1 MLRKMITKVLRKA
14 LTLLEGEENN
24 KLYNITNTEVET
36 QEVLEEVEEVEE
48 VEEGRAIPLKSIA
61 DMTDE
66 EFKEYYRRCSEDISA
81 QLFSKGY
88 KALPEI
94 LREYED
100 EIIKQ
105 YVMFQFMT
113 LGSYD
118 KEKDNLDVS
127 RDKLIAMAVENNKE
141 QFKLRMI
148 EQGKAKISKAQIN
161 LINKLGEQIKERDNT
176 FTWTIPNN
184 KFDASDLIEEMNK
197 RLGVDT
203 KKKSVMVN
211 GITEGQLNAIK
222 KLSKKLN
229 KEVEIPTSVSEASKL
244 IESLIS
250 ELNNNGSNKA
260 TDKQIE
266 YVKRLL
272 KANNKR
278 WTAKREEKYRAMT
291 MQEISATIA
300 ELKASCPEINNIS
313 EGQIRYIK
321 DLSRLLNAPIPSDL
335 SNMSKTQATKTISKL
350 RREYFYIQCRANG
363 TMLSKEDI
371 AKMSDN
377 QIKEMLSQ
385 FKLERKT
392 DNYTKHP
399 EDVI

>member
-1 MLRKMITKVLRKA
+1 MLRKMIAKVLRKV
-14 LTLLEGEENN
+14 LVLLEVEENN
-24 KLYNITNTEVET
+24 KLHYVTNTEVKT
-36 QEVLEEVEEVEE
+36 QKVLREVTEEKKASPKLV
-48 VEEGRAIPLKSIA
+48 A
-61 DMTDE
+61 DMSDE
-66 EFKEYYRRCSEDISA
+66 EFKEYYRKCAEDISA
-81 QLFSKGY
+81 QLISKGY

-94 LREYED
+94 LGDYED
-100 EIIKQ
+100 EVIKQ
-105 YVMFQFMT
+105 YVMFQLIT

-118 KEKDNLDVS
+118 REKDNLDVS

-148 EQGKAKISKAQIN
+148 EQGKANISKAQID
-161 LINKLGEQIKERDNT
+161 LINKLGKQIKERDNT

-197 RLGVDT
+197 RLGVNT

-222 KLSKKLN
+222 KLSAKLN
-229 KEVEIPTSVSEASKL
+229 KEVEIPTSISEASKL
-244 IESLIS
+244 IESLIN

-272 KANNKR
+272 RANNKR

-321 DLSRLLNAPIPSDL
+321 DLSRQLNAPIPSDL
-335 SNMSKTQATKTISKL
+335 SNMSKIQATKIISKL

>member
-1 MLRKMITKVLRKA
+1 MLRKMIAKVLRKV
-14 LTLLEGEENN
+14 LFLLEVEKDNE
-24 KLYNITNTEVET
+24 LYYVTNTEVKT
-36 QEVLEEVEEVEE
+36 QKVLREVTEEKKASPKLV
-48 VEEGRAIPLKSIA
+48 ANMS
-61 DMTDE
+61 DE
-66 EFKEYYRRCSEDISA
+66 EFKEYYRKCAEDISA
-81 QLFSKGY
+81 QLISKGY

-94 LREYED
+94 LGEYED
-100 EIIKQ
+100 EVIKQ
-105 YVMFQFMT
+105 YVMFQLIT

-118 KEKDNLDVS
+118 REKDNLDVS

-148 EQGKAKISKAQIN
+148 EQGKANISKAQID
-161 LINKLGEQIKERDNT
+161 LINKLGKQIKERDNT

-222 KLSKKLN
+222 KLSAKLN
-229 KEVEIPTSVSEASKL
+229 KEVEIPTSISEASKL
-244 IESLIS
+244 IESLIK
-250 ELNNNGSNKA
+250 ELDDKGSNKA

-272 KANNKR
+272 KANGKR

-321 DLSRLLNAPIPSDL
+321 DLSRQLNAPIPSDL
-335 SNMSKTQATKTISKL
+335 SNMSKIQATKTISKL